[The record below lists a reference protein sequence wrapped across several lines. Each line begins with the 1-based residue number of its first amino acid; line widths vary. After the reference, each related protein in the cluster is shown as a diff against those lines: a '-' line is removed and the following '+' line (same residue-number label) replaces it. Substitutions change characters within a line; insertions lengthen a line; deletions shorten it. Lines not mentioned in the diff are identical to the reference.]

1 MENASLSAAPAL
13 KNETAKGVTLLAAQ
27 ILPVMAI
34 VSLFPAIP
42 KLMQQFGGIEHA
54 ALLVP
59 MILTIPSLMVAI
71 FAPVAGALADRF
83 AALEIAVAG
92 FGRGRRD
99 PEAYHPVVAREFG
112 RAHRGFG
119 EGRTVG
125 DVVVARA
132 HEHHRVFG

>member
-1 MENASLSAAPAL
+1 MPSGWKHRPSSLPFSTAARTRPSISGPFELGKEGAGA
-13 KNETAKGVTLLAAQ
+13 EREDA
-27 ILPVMAI
+27 
-34 VSLFPAIP
+34 AIP
-42 KLMQQFGGIEHA
+42 GEA
-54 ALLVP
+54 AIGEELFRALE
-59 MILTIPSLMVAI
+59 IGFFDEARG
-71 FAPVAGALADRF
+71 AERALADRF

-99 PEAYHPVVAREFG
+99 PEADHPVVAREFG

-132 HEHHRVFG
+132 HQHHRVFG